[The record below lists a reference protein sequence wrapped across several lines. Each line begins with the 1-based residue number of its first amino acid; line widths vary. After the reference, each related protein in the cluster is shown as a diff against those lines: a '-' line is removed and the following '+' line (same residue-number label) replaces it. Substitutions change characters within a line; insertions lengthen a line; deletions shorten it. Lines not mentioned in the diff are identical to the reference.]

1 MRSKFSITC
10 FIPSPLCKTY
20 LHGGNADEGRIRGRH
35 PQYAIR
41 VSQNTQ
47 ANIIC
52 NCDMCLS
59 MIYPTFLAGIVS
71 GKGIK
76 EYNSWADYAILSQ

>member
-1 MRSKFSITC
+1 MRDV
-10 FIPSPLCKTY
+10 L
-20 LHGGNADEGRIRGRH
+20 EGDILSMQSESH
-35 PQYAIR
+35 K
-41 VSQNTQ
+41 NTQ